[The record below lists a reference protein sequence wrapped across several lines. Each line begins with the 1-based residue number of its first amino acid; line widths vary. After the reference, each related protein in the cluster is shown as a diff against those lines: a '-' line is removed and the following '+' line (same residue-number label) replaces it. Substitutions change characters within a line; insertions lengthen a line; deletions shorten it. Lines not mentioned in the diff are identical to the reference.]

1 MLGLTP
7 VSLAAVLGLAVS
19 ILAVVPPGAAGAPL
33 QTDVSSNWG
42 GYVATGPGSTANT
55 AVGSMSY
62 TDVTGQWVQP
72 KAVCKGG
79 VPTAL
84 ATGSGSAATA

>member
-1 MLGLTP
+1 MLSLTR
-7 VSLAAVLGLAVS
+7 VSLAAVSGLAVS
-19 ILAVVPPGAAGAPL
+19 ILAVVPPGVAGRAA

-55 AVGSMSY
+55 AVRSMSY

-79 VPTAL
+79 RPDGARDVGRSRRL
-84 ATGSGSAATA
+84 